1 MNTTVDPRMLS
12 EAQLNSVYQY
22 AINLCQDHHDAY
34 DLLQSALEKYLT
46 AINQQEK
53 VINNPIAY
61 VRSMIRNQFIDQYR
75 YQQRW
80 QTESFEEFSSHDI
93 SPVSLEDFIVDS
105 DLLQKIWSQISPQVR
120 DILYHWAILGHS
132 TDEACQILDMPRG
145 TFLSHIHRLRQQ
157 LQHPTTSTTQE
168 QEGQQ

>member
-1 MNTTVDPRMLS
+1 MSTTDDPRQLT
-12 EAQLNSVYQY
+12 EAQLNSAYQY
-22 AINLCQDHHDAY
+22 AINLCQDQNDAY
-34 DLLQSALEKYLT
+34 DLLQMALEKYLS
-46 AINQQEK
+46 AINQQAK
-53 VINNPIAY
+53 IINNPMAY
-61 VRSMIRNQFIDQYR
+61 VRTMIRHQFIDQYR
-75 YQQRW
+75 HQQRW
-80 QTESFEEFSSHDI
+80 QTETFKEFSSYDI

-105 DLLQKIWSQISPQVR
+105 DLLQNIWSQISPTVR

-157 LQHPTTSTTQE
+157 LQQPQRSSNQV